1 VLYACIACY
10 TFGYGISLPNITTAG
25 IEVRPETA
33 GTAAAALAFAQQGF
47 SAAGSL
53 IVSLV
58 EAGSGTGMVWS
69 FTAMVA
75 AGLLCVI
82 PALKRPAPPADRGAR

>member
-1 VLYACIACY
+1 
-10 TFGYGISLPNITTAG
+10 
-25 IEVRPETA
+25 
-33 GTAAAALAFAQQGF
+33 
-47 SAAGSL
+47 
-53 IVSLV
+53 
-58 EAGSGTGMVWS
+58 MVWS